1 MGICT
6 STGRS
11 EKIIEARKRSI
22 SKNNEIFSE
31 NKNTN
36 EIKKDN
42 KNNES
47 LISDKDSREKEIKE
61 TYPDIIIN
69 YMSNGKTEFEQL
81 FKTKDNISN
90 LFDVLLE
97 KKSKYAEYDL
107 IANDKISL
115 LTKLNE
121 KIGSIFP
128 QTEKGEVK
136 MKYLGLDISDDV
148 KSDYESSHE
157 VIGTPLF
164 NLGENFGVIIYSV
177 RDNNLKA
184 EIIKNK
190 KLAKFSQLSSI
201 CNMKNLLF
209 ISGGDEKKNNTGN
222 TKPINLFCSIDLLNT
237 SKIEELP
244 SLNTPRCFHSMIYI
258 PKKYIFIVGG
268 GTLDVELYDVKKKEI
283 SFDSKMNEM
292 RNESTLFVMNNTFL
306 YAFCG
311 ISPDGSF
318 LTTVEKCNLRQ
329 NERSWSFVNYNTAD
343 NTLFEECY
351 YIGHFFSD
359 TSLILFASNEGD
371 KNEFSNILFDLEDEE
386 NPTISYYEA
395 DRIFD
400 VVPEKI
406 FHQIGDNNAVML
418 PLISSEAK
426 VYKIDEAVKLNVEKF
441 PDAMKDVK

>member
-1 MGICT
+1 M
-6 STGRS
+6 
-11 EKIIEARKRSI
+11 
-22 SKNNEIFSE
+22 
-31 NKNTN
+31 
-36 EIKKDN
+36 
-42 KNNES
+42 
-47 LISDKDSREKEIKE
+47 
-61 TYPDIIIN
+61 
-69 YMSNGKTEFEQL
+69 
-81 FKTKDNISN
+81 
-90 LFDVLLE
+90 
-97 KKSKYAEYDL
+97 
-107 IANDKISL
+107 
-115 LTKLNE
+115 
-121 KIGSIFP
+121 
-128 QTEKGEVK
+128 
-136 MKYLGLDISDDV
+136 
-148 KSDYESSHE
+148 
-157 VIGTPLF
+157 
-164 NLGENFGVIIYSV
+164 
-177 RDNNLKA
+177 
-184 EIIKNK
+184 
-190 KLAKFSQLSSI
+190 
-201 CNMKNLLF
+201 
-209 ISGGDEKKNNTGN
+209 
-222 TKPINLFCSIDLLNT
+222 
-237 SKIEELP
+237 
-244 SLNTPRCFHSMIYI
+244 
-258 PKKYIFIVGG
+258 
-268 GTLDVELYDVKKKEI
+268 ELYDVKKKEI

-318 LTTVEKCNLRQ
+318 LKTVEKCNLRQ
-329 NERSWSFVNYNTAD
+329 NERSWSFVNYTTAD